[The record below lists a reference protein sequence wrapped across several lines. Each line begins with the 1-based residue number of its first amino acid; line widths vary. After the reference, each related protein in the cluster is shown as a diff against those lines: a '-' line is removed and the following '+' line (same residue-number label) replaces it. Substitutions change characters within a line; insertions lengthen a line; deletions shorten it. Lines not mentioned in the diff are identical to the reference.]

1 MRSATNFTSKE
12 VALGIEN
19 IEELRSV
26 AHALSTELRL
36 NIVRYIASGGKSI
49 NELARALAVP
59 VSTVALNVQV
69 LEKAGLIVCDTQPGA
84 RGTLKLCNRRIDR
97 LMINLSPE
105 LHQEAQRRTFSMPVG
120 GFVRVGDVAPTCGLA
135 AAEGP
140 YGMDDAPEAFY
151 HPHRF
156 GASLMWMREGFVE
169 YAFPKVD
176 VARLET
182 LEVGN
187 NCFLFLTTV
196 SIRGLPRLAS
206 VVIGE
211 KSFSANR
218 DWKRRTEGRP
228 DTLFEVAEC
237 PQLRRLWVG

>member
-19 IEELRSV
+19 IEDLCSV
-26 AHALSTELRL
+26 SHALSTKLRL
-36 NIVRYIASGGKSI
+36 NIVRCIASGGKSI

-97 LMINLSPE
+97 LMINLFPE

-140 YGMDDAPEAFY
+140 YGMDDVPEAFY

-182 LEVGN
+182 LE
-187 NCFLFLTTV
+187 F
-196 SIRGLPRLAS
+196 
-206 VVIGE
+206 
-211 KSFSANR
+211 SFEACAEAPCYI
-218 DWKRRTEGRP
+218 WTGRA
-228 DTLFEVAEC
+228 TSMCA
-237 PQLRRLWVG
+237 